1 MGNVVTTSKQQ
12 EIIEMANL
20 EGFDAEQQ
28 EEMKSFDALPKG
40 DYLAMAIESEM
51 KDTKAGDGAYLQF
64 TWQIID
70 GEFKGRNLWSRLN
83 LRNPNQT
90 AIDIAN
96 RELGDI
102 CKACKILKPKDSS
115 ELHGIPVMLNVAVEK
130 RKDTGDMTNRIKGY
144 KAAGG
149 GVPAATPTP
158 AAIAQLAPTTPTPAA
173 PAEKPPWA

>member
-1 MGNVVTTSKQQ
+1 
-12 EIIEMANL
+12 MANL

-90 AIDIAN
+90 AMDIAN

-115 ELHGIPVMLNVAVEK
+115 ELHGIPVVLNVAVEK

-144 KAAGG
+144 KAAMGSAQAPSPTIAASA
-149 GVPAATPTP
+149 VTTAPAA
-158 AAIAQLAPTTPTPAA
+158 AAA